1 MLKGAGFEVESVP
14 DGCDA
19 VDAFACHPEHYYDAV
34 IMDIQMPVM
43 NGYEAT
49 RRIRAMNREDAQNI
63 PIIALSANSR
73 EQDKKESLENGMNA
87 HVAKPFDLAVLVDTL
102 NEYIAAARKE

>member
-1 MLKGAGFEVESVP
+1 M
-14 DGCDA
+14 DA
-19 VDAFACHPEHYYDAV
+19 VACHPEHYYDAV